1 MGAEGFE
8 PPTICLRGNC
18 STTELC
24 ARVVNCLVSV
34 CRIFISWFHFLTN
47 SSHQEIFFPDLISR
61 NALVSSPHPD
71 ERIARDRQSS
81 MAVGRWCI
89 DTCQHYVQPAAFLD
103 CRYCQYTGYHGLY
116 FLAHKRRTYSA
127 RSALC
132 LMVGREGF
140 LAGGECASGA
150 EPPTICLR
158 GNCSTTELCARI
170 RFATFRLAQGHL
182 EYY

>member
-34 CRIFISWFHFLTN
+34 CMIFISWFHFLTN
-47 SSHQEIFFPDLISR
+47 ASHQEIFFPGLISR

-89 DTCQHYVQPAAFLD
+89 DTCQHCVRPAAFLD
-103 CRYCQYTGYHGLY
+103 YRYCQYTGYHGLY
-116 FLAHKRRTYSA
+116 FLAHKRRTYF
-127 RSALC
+127 RSFCA
-132 LMVGREGF
+132 MF
-140 LAGGECASGA
+140 DGGI
-150 EPPTICLR
+150 PR
-158 GNCSTTELCARI
+158 R
-170 RFATFRLAQGHL
+170 RRVRLWRRTPDHL
-182 EYY
+182 LKRQLLYH